1 MLLELPNPKYQ
12 ELQNIYIHLKDLQ
25 INDHDPKNILPVHAI
40 LEISD

>member
-1 MLLELPNPKYQ
+1 MLLELPNLKYQ

-40 LEISD
+40 LEIND